1 MPESADILLY
11 PVLIPLLTG
20 LVVLVIPGRV
30 RRLREGLTLTGSLA
44 AAYAA
49 WLIYMGGEAGASID
63 WFTVGDFT
71 WAFDLRADALGSFIL
86 LAAHLFTVLIAVYS
100 IGYMNDSDRLR
111 EYYAYLLWT
120 SAGASAVLL
129 ADNLILLLIGWEVTT
144 ALLFFL
150 VMIGGP
156 SAREAAGKSF
166 VIIGFSDGALLLGI
180 LVLQSLT
187 GTLSMQETAGIPT
200 GFGIGAA
207 AYLLL
212 LVPAIVK
219 AGAMPGHSWIPDTAN
234 EAPVSVVA
242 YLPACL
248 DKLLGIYL
256 LARITLHMFDITGG
270 IQLLLLVIGAV
281 TIIAAVFMALVQ
293 HSLKKLLAFHAVSQV
308 GYMFLGIGTGVPAGV
323 VGGLFHMLNNAIYK
337 SCLFLCA
344 GAVEKKTGTDDL
356 EKLGGLASAMPVTF
370 GAALIAACA
379 ISGVP
384 PLNGFASKW
393 LIYQGTLEIGRPVF
407 LVAAMFGSA
416 LTLASFIKVIYSVFL
431 GRKSAVNVDDRK
443 LPVTLGLPMVILSV
457 LCVVFG
463 VFAWYPIRIL
473 IGSAIQMDVG
483 GAGDLLSLAGGM
495 WQPALATLLL
505 LISLGAGMIAY
516 MLASSGG
523 TRTTTVFVGGEKFE
537 HEDLR
542 YPGTGLYS
550 TISDLSPL
558 KTMYED
564 AGKGVYDLYVLGGRY
579 GRSFINILREAHNG
593 IVSTYLAFMLV
604 GLVYL
609 FFYLIG

>member
-1 MPESADILLY
+1 MPGSAEFLFY
-11 PVLIPLLTG
+11 PVIIPLLTG
-20 LVVLVIPGRV
+20 LVVLVLPGRV
-30 RRLREGLTLTGSLA
+30 RRMREGLALTGSLT

-49 WLIYMGGEAGASID
+49 WMIYMGGETGATID

-71 WAFDLRADALGSFIL
+71 WAFDLRADGLGSFIL
-86 LAAHLFTVLIAVYS
+86 LAAHLFTVLITVYS
-100 IGYMNDSDRLR
+100 IGYMADNGRLR
-111 EYYAYLLWT
+111 EYYTYLLWT
-120 SAGASAVLL
+120 SAGASVVLL

-150 VMIGGP
+150 VTIGGA

-180 LVLQSLT
+180 LVLQSMT
-187 GTLSMQETAGIPT
+187 GTFSMQETTGVPT
-200 GFGIGAA
+200 GYGIGAA

-219 AGAMPGHSWIPDTAN
+219 AGAMPGHSWIPDTADA
-234 EAPVSVVA
+234 APVSVAA

-256 LARITLHMFDITGG
+256 LARITLYMFDISGG
-270 IQLLLLVIGAV
+270 IQMLLLIIGAV

-308 GYMFLGIGTGVPAGV
+308 GYMFLGIGTGVPAGI

-356 EKLGGLASAMPVTF
+356 EKLGGLAAAMPVTF

-393 LIYQGTLEIGRPVF
+393 LIYQGTIEIGRPVF

-431 GRKSAVNVDDRK
+431 GRRGNVTVDDRK
-443 LPVTLGLPMVILSV
+443 LPATLGFPMIVLAGACVI
-457 LCVVFG
+457 FG

-473 IGSAIQMDVG
+473 IGSAMGVDFG
-483 GAGDLLSLAGGM
+483 GAGDLISLAGGM

-505 LISLGAGMIAY
+505 LISLGVGIIVY
-516 MLASSGG
+516 LIASSGS
-523 TRTTTVFVGGEKFE
+523 TRITSVFVGGEKFDK
-537 HEDLR
+537 EDIR
-542 YPGTGLYS
+542 FPGTGFYS
-550 TISDLSPL
+550 TISDLSVL
-558 KTMYED
+558 KTLYAD
-564 AGKGVYDLYVLGGRY
+564 AEKGVYDLYVLGGRY
-579 GRSFINILREAHNG
+579 GRSFINILRDAHNG
-593 IVSTYLAFMLV
+593 VVSTYLAFMLV

-609 FFYLIG
+609 LFFLIG